1 MPENTDGNE
10 KYPYFVFAKLVE
22 QLLPDE
28 RERLYAAPLTVFLEE
43 RKLGTVTGGGC
54 QLAERAQP
62 GEKDI
67 DYAGLDIEL
76 ANLDEALAFT
86 KSKLTELGAP
96 VGSEVEYTGKDGE
109 THSDPIGDLEL
120 LNIFIDNVSLAP
132 EIYKNADMRAL
143 CEGIE
148 SKLNADSL
156 GELRGP
162 CVWPSEVL
170 LYIVGGDADDIFANI
185 EPMRKDFPVLQNARV
200 VFQRRDQK
208 KAPKEIRIGFND

>member
-1 MPENTDGNE
+1 MPENTEENE

-22 QLLPDE
+22 QILPDE
-28 RERLYAAPLTVFLEE
+28 RERLYAAPLTAFLEE

-54 QLAERAQP
+54 QLADRAQP

-67 DYAGLDIEL
+67 EYAGLDIEL
-76 ANLDEALAFT
+76 ANLDEALTIT

-96 VGSEVEYTGKDGE
+96 VGSEVEYTGTDGDQRSE
-109 THSDPIGDLEL
+109 PIGELEI
-120 LNIFIDNVSLAP
+120 LNVFIDNVSLAP

-148 SKLNADSL
+148 STLNAYSL

-162 CVWPSEVL
+162 CIWPSEIL
-170 LYIVGGDADDIFANI
+170 LYIVGADTDNIFVKL
-185 EPMRKDFPVLQNARV
+185 EPMRKEFPVLQNARV
-200 VFQRRDQK
+200 VFQRRDK
-208 KAPKEIRIGFND
+208 EKVPKEIRIPFNH